1 MVKIRVLEEAE
12 DFMLFEIVGEDQSF
26 LGMLTERLN
35 GHDGVQYAGYRVE
48 HPLTGVVS
56 VSVKVDPR
64 KTTPRKAVM
73 EALKELKELI
83 AELESKAVELR

>member
-1 MVKIRVLEEAE
+1 MKIRVLEEAD
-12 DFMLFEIVGEDQSF
+12 DFMLFEVVGEDQSF

-35 GHDGVQYAGYRVE
+35 GLDGVQYAGYRVE

-73 EALKELKELI
+73 EALKELKDLI
-83 AELESKAVELR
+83 AELEKQALELR